1 MSDDRR
7 LIEDY
12 IPIAEI
18 SKESA
23 REKSIRKGHI
33 STLHLWWARRPLVA
47 ARAAVYASLIR
58 APETPQKRTA
68 LSKAMIDL
76 CKWEADE
83 NTINKARKSILEAQR
98 DRLGLPA
105 NTPLKEV
112 PPPKVLDMF
121 AGGGAIPLESLRLG
135 CETYAVDLNPVA
147 HIIELCTL
155 VYPQK
160 YGKPLAT
167 EVEKWGNWVIEKVRA
182 EIDDLY
188 PEIKIGEDIKPSH
201 EQGELDLGNVV
212 KTKPKQLNFSLSQRL
227 VPVAYLWTRTVKC
240 PNPECGA
247 DVPLVRQTWL
257 CKKSKKYVAL
267 KISPNY
273 QTKKVEFKVVEA
285 TTAKDLGFDPSLGS
299 SRGNSTCHHCG
310 TTINVKQVKEE
321 GKAGRIGHQLM
332 AIVCTTPDAQ
342 GKTYLSANDF
352 QQYIPNEEA
361 IKQRLEKLCQDT
373 GLTIPDEPLPDYGV
387 LGFRVQPYGLVKWYQ
402 LFTSRQLLS
411 LMTFVKW
418 VRLAYEEM
426 MGDSVMANGDGVMAD
441 GDDVMAIDREAISE
455 SLNKGDY
462 FVNTRN
468 DDNGV
473 MAIEVKQSQGF
484 LQNEGIA
491 SGVGNFTNEELT
503 GNTPRNDGSDVM
515 VNDSET
521 ISGIASLPPNDNKNR
536 FLNTPNDN
544 ENNTSNN
551 PNDNVAVS
559 KIAMAINSN
568 NHGDNI
574 VKDSIFKTGSWQSEE
589 EKQEFAK
596 AVTTYLGILCDRLT
610 DYNSSLTKWGNS
622 RETVGNTFSRQALPM
637 VWDFTEINPIG
648 NASGNATGALEWI
661 TSVLNREGS
670 SKGII
675 DNLNQSLQTKV
686 KQSPQPSNYQE
697 IASEGIKSNN
707 KESHFLNLSPNNNL
721 INYSKVY
728 RGSSMALPLENK
740 SLDGIVTDPPY
751 FDSVPYADL
760 SDYFYVW
767 FKRSIGH
774 LYPEHFSSQLTP
786 KKKEAIMEPSR
797 HGGDK
802 KKASQAYENMMH
814 QAFCEANRVLKDD
827 GIIVIVYA
835 HKTTSG
841 WTTLIDSLR
850 RAGFMITEAFPLDT
864 EMAARLRGQDSAAL
878 ASSIFLVVRKRI
890 HAIVGDYAMDVHPQL
905 REIVQER
912 VKTLMNEGVSGA
924 DLVIACVGAG
934 LKAYTQYDTVELLNG
949 EELEASTFLDE
960 VQKEVAE
967 TILKEVLG
975 CDQKGVSA
983 VNKPTQYYILAR
995 YEYGEAVVEFD
1006 EANTLVRGVG
1016 VELDGIGGLTDGK
1029 TALVKK
1035 DKNKVQLHNY
1045 LDKGKNETLGI
1056 RADTLGKQEFNKSS
1070 SSGKSAGDEINS
1082 SVFAD
1087 IATETNTKPKKGQKA
1102 DTSVKRSTSYE
1113 PTLIDILHRLLWLA
1127 EHKPSEINNY
1137 LALAQP
1143 DGNKLKLVA
1152 QSLAGRALTGNVTPS
1167 PIAEGEKRENNES
1180 LETINSNVTRSAEL
1194 RAIDTLLASWKR
1206 SKITYSPE
1214 EVVKCLNVIATIPF
1228 VIAR

>member
-1 MSDDRR
+1 MTDDRR

-47 ARAAVYASLIR
+47 ARAAVYASLIP

-105 NTPLKEV
+105 NTPLNQV

-182 EIDDLY
+182 EIGDLY
-188 PEIKIGEDIKPSH
+188 PEIKIGEDIEPSH
-201 EQGELDLGNVV
+201 EQGELNLGNIV
-212 KTKPKQLNFSLSQRL
+212 KSKPKQLNLSLSQRL

-310 TTINVKQVKEE
+310 TTIKSKPYIQDE

-332 AIVCTTPDAQ
+332 AIICTTPNAQ

-373 GLTIPDEPLPDYGV
+373 GLTIPDEVLEEKNKNLWVADYG
-387 LGFRVQPYGLVKWYQ
+387 FKTFAS
-402 LFTSRQLLS
+402 LFSSRQLLS
-411 LMTFVKW
+411 LMTFIKY
-418 VRLAYEEM
+418 VRNVYEE
-426 MGDSVMANGDGVMAD
+426 
-441 GDDVMAIDREAISE
+441 I
-455 SLNKGDY
+455 L
-462 FVNTRN
+462 
-468 DDNGV
+468 
-473 MAIEVKQSQGF
+473 KQG
-484 LQNEGIA
+484 LDE
-491 SGVGNFTNEELT
+491 
-503 GNTPRNDGSDVM
+503 D
-515 VNDSET
+515 
-521 ISGIASLPPNDNKNR
+521 
-536 FLNTPNDN
+536 
-544 ENNTSNN
+544 
-551 PNDNVAVS
+551 
-559 KIAMAINSN
+559 
-568 NHGDNI
+568 
-574 VKDSIFKTGSWQSEE
+574 
-589 EKQEFAK
+589 FAK
-596 AVTTYLGILCDRLT
+596 AITTYLGILCDRLA
-610 DYNSSLTKWGNS
+610 DYNSSITHWHNTGEKIS
-622 RETVGNTFSRQALPM
+622 NTFSRQAIPL
-637 VWDFTEINPIG
+637 VWDFVEINPIG
-648 NASGNATGALEWI
+648 NASGNANGALDWI
-661 TSVLNREGS
+661 LNVIRREGNNNGEIS
-670 SKGII
+670 SQK
-675 DNLNQSLQTKV
+675 DLTR
-686 KQSPQPSNYQE
+686 NYAHLYR
-697 IASEGIKSNN
+697 ASA
-707 KESHFLNLSPNNNL
+707 LNL
-721 INYSKVY
+721 
-728 RGSSMALPLENK
+728 PLDDK
-740 SLDGIVTDPPY
+740 SLDAIISDPPY
-751 FDSVPYADL
+751 FNSISYAAL
-760 SDYFYVW
+760 SDFFYIW
-767 FKRSIGH
+767 LKRSIGQVH
-774 LYPEHFSSQLTP
+774 PEHFSGQSTP
-786 KKKEAIMEPSR
+786 KKKEAIMEIAR
-797 HGGDK
+797 HNGDS
-802 KKASQAYENMMH
+802 KKASQFYEDMMH
-814 QAFCEANRVLKDD
+814 QAFCEAHRVLKDD
-827 GIIVIVYA
+827 GIIAIVYA

-841 WTTLIDSLR
+841 WTTLIESLR
-850 RAGFMITEAFPLDT
+850 QAKFVIVEAFPLDT
-864 EMAARLRGQDSAAL
+864 EMKARSIAQNTAAL
-878 ASSIFLVVRKRI
+878 ASSIFLVARKRI
-890 HAIVGDYAMDVHPQL
+890 HAIVGDYAMDVKPEL

-934 LKAYTQYDTVELLNG
+934 LRAYTQYDTVELPNG

-983 VNKPTQYYILAR
+983 VDKPTQYYILAR

-1006 EANTLVRGVG
+1006 EANTLARGVG

-1035 DKNKVQLHNY
+1035 DKNKVQLRNY
-1045 LDKGKNETLGI
+1045 LDRGKNETLGI

-1070 SSGKSAGDEINS
+1070 SSRRGVEDEVNPS
-1082 SVFAD
+1082 LFPD
-1087 IATETNTKPKKGQKA
+1087 IATETNTKTKKGQKA
-1102 DTSVKRSTSYE
+1102 DTSVKRSTTYE

-1167 PIAEGEKRENNES
+1167 PIAEGEKGENNES
-1180 LETINSNVTRSAEL
+1180 LETINSNVTKSAEQ

-1206 SKITYSPE
+1206 SIEDNLFT
-1214 EVVKCLNVIATIPF
+1214 
-1228 VIAR
+1228 RGGG